1 MQINNSKVLFGE
13 GLDLRAYIGGEET
26 TLMVVAFCVNIK

>member
-1 MQINNSKVLFGE
+1 MQMNNIKRPFNV

-26 TLMVVAFCVNIK
+26 TLMVESFSVNNS